1 MKTFGVFLYHLFV
14 VAALWMI
21 FTTLYACNES
31 LQNIAMETRI
41 ANEVA
46 MCVADPN
53 CTPNNE
59 M

>member
-1 MKTFGVFLYHLFV
+1 MKTLGVFLYRLFV
-14 VAALWMI
+14 VVALWMI
-21 FTTLYACNES
+21 FTTLYTCNES

-46 MCVADPN
+46 ICVADPN